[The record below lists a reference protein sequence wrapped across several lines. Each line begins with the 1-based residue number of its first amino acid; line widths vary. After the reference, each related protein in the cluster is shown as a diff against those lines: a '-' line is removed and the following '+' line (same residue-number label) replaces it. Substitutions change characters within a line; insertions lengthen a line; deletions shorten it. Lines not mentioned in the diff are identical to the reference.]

1 MDRLPPS
8 AGSVRRARERAQA
21 GLPREP
27 PPRRPQMMDDAPD
40 MEYTATPLRP
50 MPPQPAAS
58 KPRRQRAQQPQE
70 GKAGQNISR
79 PTQVPQ
85 WPLPGP
91 IASPTTPADPNPYRP
106 PPGRPQQAPQR
117 PPRPSRVPSLVDET
131 RLQESTPMFLSQS
144 IPENPQDAPQEQM
157 ATTPVTVSSS
167 SRLTSS
173 SVGTIPDFPTPANAP
188 AIPARKSFNL
198 GPPPSSRR
206 GASSFYSAA
215 SFVSPIPEE
224 SPRSR
229 SHGSYASSAAMP
241 DAWRP
246 VSPMRSPRSPQ
257 SPGNPDAFYDESI
270 TDKSR
275 DSNYDDYGDER
286 FGDESKLVRSAS
298 LGKKAKAALVD
309 NKVSTSNQA
318 VPRPSPVPAQ
328 SFDSGT
334 GYLDVSTSS
343 STTLPTA
350 RPTPVTTPAAAHNPT
365 LERDGILGAAAVAA
379 AASPSDPEDLSNA
392 GQSSRQFNR
401 LSAIRRPPKL
411 DIDAVRTAEARG
423 SLTSLPDL
431 IRRATRLA
439 AMIEGGKRPASRFE
453 DFSEFLTEKGSG
465 RNGANERSGT

>member
-27 PPRRPQMMDDAPD
+27 PSYRRPQVMDDASD
-40 MEYTATPLRP
+40 MDYTTTPLRP
-50 MPPQPAAS
+50 MPQQPAAS
-58 KPRRQRAQQPQE
+58 RSRRQRAPQQQE
-70 GKAGQNISR
+70 NKAGHNISR

-91 IASPTTPADPNPYRP
+91 MQSPTSPAGSPYRP

-117 PPRPSRVPSLVDET
+117 PPRPSRVPSLVDES
-131 RLQESTPMFLSQS
+131 RLQESTPVFVTQS
-144 IPENPQDAPQEQM
+144 IPEITHDTSPEYV
-157 ATTPVTVSSS
+157 ATTPVTASSS

-173 SVGTIPDFPTPANAP
+173 SVGTIPDFPAPVTDGP
-188 AIPARKSFNL
+188 AIPPRKSFNL

-246 VSPMRSPRSPQ
+246 VSPMT
-257 SPGNPDAFYDESI
+257 SPGHPEAFYDESM

-275 DSNYDDYGDER
+275 DSIYDEY
-286 FGDESKLVRSAS
+286 GDESKLVRSAS

-309 NKVSTSNQA
+309 NKPVGSTSSQPA
-318 VPRPSPVPAQ
+318 PRPAPSPLPT
-328 SFDSGT
+328 FDDDT
-334 GYLDVSTSS
+334 AYMDVSTSS
-343 STTLPTA
+343 SNTLPTP
-350 RPTPVTTPAAAHNPT
+350 RPTPVTTPAATHSPAMA
-365 LERDGILGAAAVAA
+365 RDGILGAAVAVS
-379 AASPSDPEDLSNA
+379 SPLSHGDSSN
-392 GQSSRQFNR
+392 GEPSSRQFNR

-453 DFSEFLTEKGSG
+453 DFSEYLNEKGG
-465 RNGANERSGT
+465 RDGNKEMSSE